1 MTAVSAVSAE
11 TGTNPDLIELRDL
24 EFSFGDRPVHR
35 GISLKVPRGQ
45 VVVIIGPSGCG
56 KSTILNL
63 IGGRLF
69 ADRGS
74 VLVDGE
80 NVAKLSRRR
89 LFDLRKRM
97 GMMFQNSALLTDLT
111 VFENVAFPVRENTS
125 LPDSI
130 IRDLVLLKL
139 QMVGLR
145 GARSLYPDECSG
157 GMQRRV
163 ALARAIAL
171 DPMLVMYDEPF
182 TGLDPIAKGVIVKLI
197 REVNDAIGMTS
208 VVVTHDVAE
217 GVRSPTISTCSATAR
232 SSLKVPRR
240 RCRPV
245 PSPMSGS
252 LCPACPTAPLPI
264 TIRRPFFTKTCWK
277 GPNDNWVARLVQM
290 RSTSSGASGMP
301 RHFCSVSLPA
311 AWKYWPGPGC

>member
-1 MTAVSAVSAE
+1 MTAVSAE

-217 GVRSPTISTCSATAR
+217 GCEIADYIYLLGDGQVIAEGTPAEMQASTEPDVRQF
-232 SSLKVPRR
+232 
-240 RCRPV
+240 
-245 PSPMSGS
+245 MSG
-252 LCPACPTAPLPI
+252 LPDGPVAYHYPAPGFHEDL
-264 TIRRPFFTKTCWK
+264 
-277 GPNDNWVARLVQM
+277 LE
-290 RSTSSGASGMP
+290 GAE
-301 RHFCSVSLPA
+301 
-311 AWKYWPGPGC
+311 

>member
-1 MTAVSAVSAE
+1 MTAVSAE

-69 ADRGS
+69 AGAGS

-80 NVAKLSRRR
+80 DVAKLSRRR

-145 GARSLYPDECSG
+145 GARRLYPDECSG

-182 TGLDPIAKGVIVKLI
+182 TGLDPIAKGIIVKLI

-217 GVRSPTISTCSATAR
+217 GCEIADYIYLLGDGQVIAEGTPEDMQASSEPDVRQF
-232 SSLKVPRR
+232 
-240 RCRPV
+240 
-245 PSPMSGS
+245 MSG
-252 LCPACPTAPLPI
+252 LPDGPVAYHYPAPVFHEDLLEGTE
-264 TIRRPFFTKTCWK
+264 
-277 GPNDNWVARLVQM
+277 
-290 RSTSSGASGMP
+290 
-301 RHFCSVSLPA
+301 
-311 AWKYWPGPGC
+311 